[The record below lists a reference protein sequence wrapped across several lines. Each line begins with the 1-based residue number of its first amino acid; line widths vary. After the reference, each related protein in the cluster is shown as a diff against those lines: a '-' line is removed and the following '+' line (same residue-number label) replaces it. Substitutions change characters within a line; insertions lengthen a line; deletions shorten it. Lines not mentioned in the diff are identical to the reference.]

1 MSDGTNQLKKIK
13 PLPGGRRLSS
23 SYLRLYCLLKDNI
36 FHFFAFKI
44 ALFCNIAF
52 ATILDLQQF
61 SYCKSEA
68 LSFATFI
75 SRVLSPMR
83 QYQAL
88 TKDKLAWKGLQVD
101 P

>member
-52 ATILDLQQF
+52 ATILDLQKF
-61 SYCKSEA
+61 SYCTSKARLLHLFREY
-68 LSFATFI
+68 F
-75 SRVLSPMR
+75 RP
-83 QYQAL
+83 
-88 TKDKLAWKGLQVD
+88 
-101 P
+101 

>member
-13 PLPGGRRLSS
+13 PLPAVVDACPPHICASIVFSRTTFF
-23 SYLRLYCLLKDNI
+23 I
-36 FHFFAFKI
+36 FFAFKI

-83 QYQAL
+83 PYQAL
-88 TKDKLAWKGLQVD
+88 CNQI
-101 P
+101 